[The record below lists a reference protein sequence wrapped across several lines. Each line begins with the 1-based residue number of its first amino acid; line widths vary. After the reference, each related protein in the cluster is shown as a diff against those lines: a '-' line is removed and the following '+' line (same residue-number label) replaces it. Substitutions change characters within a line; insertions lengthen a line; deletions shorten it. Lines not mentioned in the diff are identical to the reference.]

1 MQLDMERFRDTFFEE
16 AYEHLGTMENV
27 LLQLDEH
34 GSDQELLNAIFRA
47 AHSIKGASGT
57 FGFTAISR
65 FTHVLENVLDRLRN
79 GTLAQSAS
87 LTQLLLTATDQL
99 RDLVGATQ
107 RNEPDTVDVA
117 ATAAQLEAVLG
128 VPAAAGAAP
137 APVRAAAPAAS
148 RRVLVRFEPQPDF
161 FLQGQD
167 PLLLLNE
174 LVGHGRDVR
183 VTCDRRHLPD
193 LHELDPETCHLAWTV
208 EMQTASDDRALRE
221 VFMFVE
227 DACLLEIAPAGAPV
241 GGDAAAPAATDER
254 AAAGPATGAPAAAPR
269 AERRAAGDRRMES
282 TSIRVPTEK
291 VDALINLVGELVIA
305 QAMVNQAVSA
315 FPQAAQLE
323 EVMTIVQRSTRDLQ
337 EQVMAIRMLPIS
349 TVFSRYP
356 RLVHDLGAKLD
367 KRIRLDVEG
376 ADTELDKSVIEQ
388 LGDPLTHL
396 IRNSVDHG
404 IEMPAARLAAGKP
417 EEGVI
422 TLRAFHEGGSVVI
435 EVCDDGKGLDVA
447 RIRAKAVQQGLVRE
461 DQVLSEQELHQ
472 LIFAPGFST
481 AAVVSD
487 VSGRGVGMD
496 VVKRNVESLNGT
508 IAVHSEPG
516 AGSRIR
522 IRLPL
527 TLAILDGLSVRLGA
541 DIYIVP
547 LLAIRQSVRPKAAE
561 IKTVLGGQSEVFLL
575 RGEQLPLVRLG
586 RVFGVPGAVEDVERG
601 IVVVTESDGRR
612 IGVLVDDVV
621 GQQQVVVKNIE
632 SNYRRVEAV
641 MGATI
646 LGDGRVAFILDIAE
660 LQRLVTRR
668 RSADDDASRPAESG
682 GRLLEV
688 AA

>member
-1 MQLDMERFRDTFFEE
+1 
-16 AYEHLGTMENV
+16 
-27 LLQLDEH
+27 
-34 GSDQELLNAIFRA
+34 
-47 AHSIKGASGT
+47 
-57 FGFTAISR
+57 
-65 FTHVLENVLDRLRN
+65 
-79 GTLAQSAS
+79 
-87 LTQLLLTATDQL
+87 
-99 RDLVGATQ
+99 
-107 RNEPDTVDVA
+107 
-117 ATAAQLEAVLG
+117 
-128 VPAAAGAAP
+128 
-137 APVRAAAPAAS
+137 
-148 RRVLVRFEPQPDF
+148 
-161 FLQGQD
+161 
-167 PLLLLNE
+167 
-174 LVGHGRDVR
+174 
-183 VTCDRRHLPD
+183 
-193 LHELDPETCHLAWTV
+193 
-208 EMQTASDDRALRE
+208 
-221 VFMFVE
+221 
-227 DACLLEIAPAGAPV
+227 
-241 GGDAAAPAATDER
+241 
-254 AAAGPATGAPAAAPR
+254 
-269 AERRAAGDRRMES
+269 
-282 TSIRVPTEK
+282 
-291 VDALINLVGELVIA
+291 
-305 QAMVNQAVSA
+305 
-315 FPQAAQLE
+315 
-323 EVMTIVQRSTRDLQ
+323 
-337 EQVMAIRMLPIS
+337 MAIRMLPIG
-349 TVFSRYP
+349 TVFNRYP

-367 KRIRLDVEG
+367 KRIRLEVEG

-404 IEMPAARLAAGKP
+404 IEMPAARVAAGKS

-422 TLRAFHEGGSVVI
+422 TLRAFHEGGNVVI

-447 RIRAKAVQQGLVRE
+447 RIRAKAIQQGLVRE
-461 DQVLSEQELHQ
+461 DQTLSEQEIHQ

-508 IAVHSEPG
+508 IAVHSAPG

-541 DIYIVP
+541 DVYIVP
-547 LLAIRQSVRPKAAE
+547 LLAIRQSVRPQAAE
-561 IKTVLGGQSEVFLL
+561 VKTVLGGQSEVFLL
-575 RGEQLPLVRLG
+575 RGEQIPLVRLG

-668 RSADDDASRPAESG
+668 RSTDDEGTRAAEAGVRP
-682 GRLLEV
+682 LEV